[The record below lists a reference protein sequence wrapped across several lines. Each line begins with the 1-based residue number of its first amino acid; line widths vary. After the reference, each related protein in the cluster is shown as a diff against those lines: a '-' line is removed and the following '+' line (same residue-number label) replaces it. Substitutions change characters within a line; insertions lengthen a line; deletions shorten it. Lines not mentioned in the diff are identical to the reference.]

1 MTSMSTE
8 QTFCMIKPGI
18 LQRRQVGEILS
29 RLERK
34 GLRIVACKM
43 MRMDAEL
50 CRRHYAHLQERSF
63 FPALE
68 EYMTSGP
75 MLALVLE
82 GYNAVAALRAL
93 CGPTESET
101 APPGTIRGDYALLTR
116 KNIIHS
122 SDSPDTAR
130 EEIERFFQPEE
141 LFAYEDQNEYWFW

>member
-1 MTSMSTE
+1 M
-8 QTFCMIKPGI
+8 KPGL

-34 GLRIVACKM
+34 GLRTVACKM
-43 MRMDAEL
+43 MRMDQDL
-50 CRRHYAHLQERSF
+50 CRTHYSHLRERSF

-68 EYMTSGP
+68 DYMTSGP

-82 GYNAVAALRAL
+82 GYNAIEALRAL

-122 SDSPDTAR
+122 SDSPETAA
-130 EEIERFFQPEE
+130 EEITRFFQPEE
-141 LFAYEDQNEYWFW
+141 IFSYDDEIEHWYW